1 MSKDNIFIKIKE
13 NIKNLSQSERKVANF
28 ITKEPTDIMFDT
40 INELSEKVGTSTT
53 TIMRLASKLGY
64 SGYTELQRDIQNFI
78 KDGKAPQSRLTSNL
92 QNIEKD
98 NLWTETVN
106 FHATQLQQFSNQLDE
121 QTLDKAI
128 NLIENANLICC
139 TCVRSGLPAGHYFS
153 QNINRIKGNCKL
165 IVADTSDWVD
175 EVVSMNAQDVL
186 VAISYP
192 RYAKRINDF
201 VKIAKNKGVKIIVIT
216 DTFSSPLVDY
226 ADVILPCDSNSLA
239 FHNSPILS
247 LVVIDYLINA
257 LAVKETKKNSSRLDD
272 INEILKQ
279 IKYHTNN

>member
-1 MSKDNIFIKIKE
+1 MSKDNIFMKIKE

-28 ITKEPTDIMFDT
+28 ITKAPTDIMFDT

-64 SGYTELQRDIQNFI
+64 SGYTELQRDIQKFL
-78 KDGKAPQSRLTSNL
+78 KDGKAPQSRLASNL

-98 NLWTETVN
+98 NLWTETVD
-106 FHATQLQQFSNQLDE
+106 FHTTQLQQFSNQVDE

-128 NLIENANLICC
+128 NLIENANNICC
-139 TCVRSGLPAGHYFS
+139 TCVRSGLPEGHYFS
-153 QNINRIKGNCKL
+153 QNINRIKGNCNL

-175 EVVSMNAQDVL
+175 EVVSMNSKDVL

-201 VKIAKNKGVKIIVIT
+201 VKIAKNKGVKIIIIT

-257 LAVKETKKNSSRLDD
+257 LAVKETKKNSNRLDD
-272 INEILKQ
+272 INEILQQ

>member
-1 MSKDNIFIKIKE
+1 MSKDNIFMKIKE

-28 ITKEPTDIMFDT
+28 ITKAPTDIMFDT

-64 SGYTELQRDIQNFI
+64 SGYTELQRDIQKFL
-78 KDGKAPQSRLTSNL
+78 KDGKAPQSRLASNL

-98 NLWTETVN
+98 NLWTETVD
-106 FHATQLQQFSNQLDE
+106 FHTTQLQQFSNQVDE

-128 NLIENANLICC
+128 NLIENANNIFC

-153 QNINRIKGNCKL
+153 QNINRIKGNCNL

-175 EVVSMNAQDVL
+175 EVVSMNSKDVL

-201 VKIAKNKGVKIIVIT
+201 VKIAKNKGVKIIIIT

-257 LAVKETKKNSSRLDD
+257 LAVKETKKNSNRLDD
-272 INEILKQ
+272 INEILQQ